1 MEMKDYLITEQV
13 AKELGCT
20 INRVY
25 YLKNKGLLK
34 PIKIMDRYLYSVEDV
49 ERFKNQENA
58 GNKESA

>member
-1 MEMKDYLITEQV
+1 MKNYLITEQV

-34 PIKIMDRYLYSVEDV
+34 PVKIMDRYLYPVEV
-49 ERFKNQENA
+49 VQEFKNQKNA
-58 GNKESA
+58 GNEKSNI

>member
-1 MEMKDYLITEQV
+1 MKNYLITEQV

-34 PIKIMDRYLYSVEDV
+34 PVKIMDRYLYPVEDV
-49 ERFKNQENA
+49 QEFKNQKNA
-58 GNKESA
+58 GNEESNI

>member
-1 MEMKDYLITEQV
+1 MEKYLITEQV

-34 PIKIMDRYLYSVEDV
+34 PVKIMDRYLYPVEDV
-49 ERFKNQENA
+49 QEFKNQKNA
-58 GNKESA
+58 GNEKSNI

>member
-1 MEMKDYLITEQV
+1 MKQYLITEQV

-34 PIKIMDRYLYSVEDV
+34 PIKIMDRYLYPVENV
-49 ERFKNQENA
+49 HEFKNQKNA
-58 GNKESA
+58 GNEKSNI

>member
-1 MEMKDYLITEQV
+1 MKNYLITEQV

-34 PIKIMDRYLYSVEDV
+34 PVKIMDRYLYPVEDV
-49 ERFKNQENA
+49 QEFKNQKNA
-58 GNKESA
+58 GNEKSNI